1 MMNQKTFLNLLII
14 IIIFMIDSSP
24 AQRPERISY
33 KGKSYQVTQI
43 IEINGQNATLR
54 TTDNK
59 SITVPIRFLTS
70 RLKGQVEKLQKQMKA
85 GAGKAQTSLSVI
97 SANASETEIAIQKS
111 IIEGTPLKRW
121 VNGTVSNEQS
131 DDGLLV
137 VSSLSAIDV
146 KLDRNGVPLPPK
158 KIKGGAIFINGLVI
172 IEGAGKKAEN
182 THVEYTAWDTGEKV
196 EFNNE
201 TIPKLTLKKIE
212 PRALVAERTWTNNT
226 GNTLVA
232 SLSSVIKEV
241 GQFEGADGKSFKY
254 PIEKLYEEDQKLI
267 NDTIEKRYKE
277 LKSTL

>member
-1 MMNQKTFLNLLII
+1 
-14 IIIFMIDSSP
+14 MIDSSP

-59 SITVPIRFLTS
+59 SITVPIRFLTT

-121 VNGTVSNEQS
+121 VNGTVSNEQI

-254 PIEKLYEEDQKLI
+254 PIEKLSEEDQKLI

>member
-1 MMNQKTFLNLLII
+1 MMNQKTFLHLLII
-14 IIIFMIDSSP
+14 IIICMIDSSP

-33 KGKSYQVTQI
+33 GGKSYQVTQI

-59 SITVPIRFLTS
+59 SITVPIRFLTT
-70 RLKGQVEKLQKQMKA
+70 RLKGQVEKLQKQMKTA
-85 GAGKAQTSLSVI
+85 AGKAQTKLSVI

-137 VSSLSAIDV
+137 VSSISSIEV

-158 KIKGGAIFINGLVI
+158 KIKGGAIFINGLVM

-212 PRALVAERTWTNNT
+212 PRALVAERTWTNNS
-226 GNTLVA
+226 GNTLIA

-241 GQFEGADGKSFKY
+241 VQFEGADGKSFKY
-254 PIEKLYEEDQKLI
+254 PIEKLSEEDQKLI

>member
-1 MMNQKTFLNLLII
+1 MMNEKTFLNLLII

-121 VNGTVSNEQS
+121 VNGTVSNEQI

-212 PRALVAERTWTNNT
+212 PRALVAERTWTNKT

-254 PIEKLYEEDQKLI
+254 PIEKLSEEDQKLI

>member
-1 MMNQKTFLNLLII
+1 MTQKTFLHLLII
-14 IIIFMIDSSP
+14 IIICMINSSP

-33 KGKSYQVTQI
+33 GGKSYQVTQI

-59 SITVPIRFLTS
+59 SITVPIRFLTT
-70 RLKGQVEKLQKQMKA
+70 RLKGQVEKLQKQMKTA
-85 GAGKAQTSLSVI
+85 AGKAQTKLSVI

-137 VSSLSAIDV
+137 VSSISSIEV

-158 KIKGGAIFINGLVI
+158 KIKGGAIFINGLVM

-201 TIPKLTLKKIE
+201 TRVLNPIYDSDKTHLNRKTL
-212 PRALVAERTWTNNT
+212 
-226 GNTLVA
+226 
-232 SLSSVIKEV
+232 SLLQSSLDRLEEV
-241 GQFEGADGKSFKY
+241 V
-254 PIEKLYEEDQKLI
+254 
-267 NDTIEKRYKE
+267 
-277 LKSTL
+277 